1 MSPEI
6 STLTTRRHQVF
17 PVLEEPE
24 VQRLMRFGEPRTF
37 EPGDN
42 LATAGRRSEGVMV
55 ILSGNVR
62 VTRTDV
68 SGVEEHIVTYGPR
81 SFLGG
86 LEQLAGRPSL
96 VDARAVEA
104 VTALV
109 IAPERLRTLFVG
121 EAALGERILRAL
133 ILRRVL
139 LLESSAGGPVIVG
152 YADDRNVLRL
162 EGFLRRNGHPQQT
175 LDAAVDPGAK
185 AIIERFHIDANE
197 LPVVLCP
204 SGELLRNPTEDE
216 LASCL
221 GLVSPLDPTRRY
233 DVAVVGAGPAGL
245 SAAVYAASEGL
256 SVLVLDRHAFGG
268 QAGASARIENYLGFP
283 TGISG
288 LALTARAYNQAQK
301 FGVEMAIPRTVMRLE
316 CPGDSG
322 SGMFSLRL
330 TDNECVRARSV
341 VVATGARYRRLEV
354 ENLTPFEGSSVHYWA
369 SPLEARLCAGQEVVV
384 VGGGNSAGQAVVY
397 LATVASTVWVLLRS
411 QDLGAKMSSYL
422 VERISGLENV
432 EVVPRANIIALMGE
446 NGFLD
451 AVRWRAGDL
460 PEVQRQIHHL
470 FLFIGADPNSSWL
483 TDAGVALDS
492 KGFVLTGGDL
502 ARQPLETSRAGIFA
516 VGDIRSGSVKR
527 VATAVGD
534 GAQVVASLHQYLAG
548 GDKPRAP
555 PPGGQTLVVQATDLA
570 TAESTHN
577 SFPRRKTLTE
587 SGMKTPKSGID
598 PAFVEKQRQY
608 LLRLRAS
615 LVAAAEA
622 TESEEAEVKGDRTGG
637 AMESEDDAQELD
649 ALERDGNLVVRGVE
663 RLERVDRALQKIAE
677 GTYGLSDRS
686 GEPIPRERLEAVPEA
701 LYTLSEEEVRE
712 RNR

>member
-1 MSPEI
+1 MSPEM

-17 PVLEEPE
+17 PVLEEQE
-24 VQRLMRFGEPRTF
+24 VQRLARFGEPRSF
-37 EPGDN
+37 EPGEN

-62 VTRTDV
+62 VTRKDV
-68 SGVEEHIVTYGPR
+68 VGVEEHIVTYGPR

-104 VTALV
+104 VSAIV
-109 IAPERLRTLFVG
+109 IAPERLRTLFIG

-162 EGFLRRNGHPQQT
+162 EGFLRRNAHPQQT
-175 LDAAVDPGAK
+175 LDAATDAGAQ
-185 AIIERFHIDANE
+185 AIIERFHIEVGE

-204 SGELLRNPTEDE
+204 NGELLRNPSEGE
-216 LASCL
+216 LAGCL
-221 GLVSPLDPTRRY
+221 GLVSPLDPARKY

-245 SAAVYAASEGL
+245 SSAVYAASEGL

-288 LALTARAYNQAQK
+288 VALTARAYNQAQK
-301 FGVEMAIPRTVMRLE
+301 FGVEMAIPKTVTRLE
-316 CPGDSG
+316 CPGDSS

-330 TDNECVRARSV
+330 ADDESVRARTV

-369 SPLEARLCAGQEVVV
+369 SPLEARLCTGQEVVV

-397 LATVASTVWVLLRS
+397 LATVASKVWLLVRGN
-411 QDLGAKMSSYL
+411 DLAAKMSSYL
-422 VERISGLENV
+422 VERITGLENV
-432 EVVPRANIIALMGE
+432 EVVPRAKITALLGE
-446 NGFLD
+446 NELLE

-470 FLFIGADPNSSWL
+470 FLFIGADPNSAWL
-483 TDAGVALDS
+483 RDSGVALDG
-492 KGFVLTGGDL
+492 KGFVLTGGEL
-502 ARQPLETSRAGIFA
+502 RRQTLQTSRAGIFA
-516 VGDIRSGSVKR
+516 VGDIRSGSAKR

-534 GAQVVASLHQYLAG
+534 GAQVVANLHQYLATCN
-548 GDKPRAP
+548 DCRVR
-555 PPGGQTLVVQATDLA
+555 PPGA
-570 TAESTHN
+570 
-577 SFPRRKTLTE
+577 
-587 SGMKTPKSGID
+587 
-598 PAFVEKQRQY
+598 
-608 LLRLRAS
+608 
-615 LVAAAEA
+615 
-622 TESEEAEVKGDRTGG
+622 
-637 AMESEDDAQELD
+637 
-649 ALERDGNLVVRGVE
+649 
-663 RLERVDRALQKIAE
+663 
-677 GTYGLSDRS
+677 
-686 GEPIPRERLEAVPEA
+686 
-701 LYTLSEEEVRE
+701 
-712 RNR
+712 